1 MSVLRSIAVG
11 AAWATGAQW
20 FVQLSQFAVSILLA
34 RLLKP
39 ADYGL
44 VGMALVITAFV
55 ALFGNLGLGAAL
67 IQKKDIDEETIST
80 AFWAT
85 VAAGFL
91 LLAIV
96 YIAAPYAAE
105 FYREPRVINVARVA
119 ALGLLFG
126 PMNSIVTSL
135 LERHMRYRAVAALDI
150 TTALLGQATAVAFAL
165 SDMGVWSLVAGTLV
179 AQATRI
185 PLAYIFDRWT
195 PNLLFSFARLK
206 ELMSFGGYLLAFNFV
221 NFFNRNLD
229 KLIIGRALGATQ
241 LGYYDMAYQSMLKP
255 LQNVSDTIGRPL
267 FPALST
273 LQDNKAEAADTYIKV
288 VASISL
294 ITFPAMFGLSVVAS
308 DFVIVV
314 LGAQWS
320 QSIPVLQI
328 LALIGAIQSVA
339 ATVGSIYLSQGRSDL
354 MFKVGL
360 ASTLLVGVAFIVG
373 VTWGIVGVAVCY
385 SLATLCIWVYSQSV
399 ANRLL
404 TLINKR
410 YWKALFPAFR
420 SSLLMGFVVILMK
433 IALTEYDIDL
443 TLRLVLSVLTGVA
456 VYSLAIYFEKD
467 RLVLEIKHSMIAR
480 FLRMIRPNQ
489 TSGN

>member
-1 MSVLRSIAVG
+1 MSLLRSIAAG
-11 AAWATGAQW
+11 AAWTTGAQW

-34 RLLKP
+34 RLLVP

-44 VGMALVITAFV
+44 VGMALVITSFV

-67 IQKKDIDEETIST
+67 IQKREIDAETIST

-85 VAAGFL
+85 VVAGIL
-91 LLAIV
+91 LLGIV
-96 YIAAPYAAE
+96 YTAAPFAAE
-105 FYREPRVINVARVA
+105 FYRDSRVAEVARVA

-135 LERHMRYRAVAALDI
+135 LERHMRYRAVAILDI
-150 TTALLGQATAVAFAL
+150 STALLGQATAVAFAL
-165 SDMGVWSLVAGTLV
+165 SGMGVWSLVAGTLV

-185 PLAYIFDRWT
+185 PLAFAFERWT
-195 PNLLFSFARLK
+195 PGLDFNFAKLK
-206 ELMSFGGYLLAFNFV
+206 ELLSFGGYLLAFNFV

-229 KLIIGRALGATQ
+229 KLIIGRALGATH

-308 DFVIVV
+308 DFVIGV

-320 QSIPVLQI
+320 PSIPVLQI
-328 LALIGAIQSVA
+328 LALVGAIQSVA

-360 ASTLLVGVAFIVG
+360 ASTLLAGVAFIVG
-373 VTWGIVGVAVCY
+373 VTWGIIGVAICY
-385 SLATLCIWVYSQSV
+385 ALATLCIWVFSQSV

-404 TLINKR
+404 TLQNIR
-410 YWKALFPAFR
+410 YWKALLPAFR
-420 SSLLMGFVVILMK
+420 SSLLMAFVVILVK
-433 IALTEYDIDL
+433 IVLTEYDIEL
-443 TLRLVLSVLTGVA
+443 MFRLILSVFIGVV
-456 VYSLAIYFEKD
+456 VYSLAIFFEKD
-467 RLVLEIKHSMIAR
+467 RLVLEIRHAMIAR
-480 FLRMIRPNQ
+480 FLKMIRL
-489 TSGN
+489 S